1 MSKDLITKIDKLT
14 EESNSQKDKMNIK
27 KIASENLI
35 VFLNSYIEKVSTKND
50 LKSRVEGLLLKKIDD
65 EDDDLPYGVLIKLL
79 EVLGKN
85 ETDSASPI
93 LKILESA
100 VKQPESES
108 NLNPKGEL
116 NEESKITQE
125 DYKSVKKILK
135 IIDDLEKTEY
145 PSTE

>member
-145 PSTE
+145 PSKE